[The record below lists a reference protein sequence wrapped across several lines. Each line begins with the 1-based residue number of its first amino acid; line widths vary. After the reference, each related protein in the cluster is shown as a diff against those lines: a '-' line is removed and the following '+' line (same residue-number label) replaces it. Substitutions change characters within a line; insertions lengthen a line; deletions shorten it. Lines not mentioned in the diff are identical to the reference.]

1 MVKVYCDM
9 CKREID
15 YNVDGVNLDFKH
27 YGVVK
32 FMHGVKD
39 EERQLCLN
47 ISYMEKPGICAK
59 ENTQQG
65 GSHKEQRRG

>member
-15 YNVDGVNLDFKH
+15 YNADGVNLDFNH

-39 EERQLCLN
+39 EER
-47 ISYMEKPGICAK
+47 
-59 ENTQQG
+59 
-65 GSHKEQRRG
+65 

>member
-15 YNVDGVNLDFKH
+15 YNVVGVNLDFNH

-32 FMHGVKD
+32 FMHGEKD
-39 EERQLCLN
+39 EERQLCLSCAAHVRN
-47 ISYMEKPGICAK
+47 WISEQCGREKT
-59 ENTQQG
+59 EV
-65 GSHKEQRRG
+65 E

>member
-15 YNVDGVNLDFKH
+15 YNVDGVNLDFNS

-32 FMHGVKD
+32 FMNSVKI
-39 EERQLCLN
+39 EERQLCV
-47 ISYMEKPGICAK
+47 SCATRVY
-59 ENTQQG
+59 NWID
-65 GSHKEQRRG
+65 EQCRVRTKMIEEG

>member
-1 MVKVYCDM
+1 MVKVYYDM

-15 YNVDGVNLDFKH
+15 YNVDGVNLDFNH

-47 ISYMEKPGICAK
+47 CAIRVRNWISEQCEREKT
-59 ENTQQG
+59 EV
-65 GSHKEQRRG
+65 E

>member
-15 YNVDGVNLDFKH
+15 YDVDGVNLDFNA

-32 FMHGVKD
+32 FMHNQKI
-39 EERQLCLN
+39 EER
-47 ISYMEKPGICAK
+47 
-59 ENTQQG
+59 
-65 GSHKEQRRG
+65 